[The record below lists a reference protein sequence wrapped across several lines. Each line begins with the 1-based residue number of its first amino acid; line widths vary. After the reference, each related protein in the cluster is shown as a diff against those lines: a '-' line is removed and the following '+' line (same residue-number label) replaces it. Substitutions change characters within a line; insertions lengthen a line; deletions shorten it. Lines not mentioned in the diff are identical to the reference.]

1 MTSLAPRVTKRESRP
16 ELECARCGYRWQ
28 PRCDSPAACPRCFRR
43 DWREPIIEEPKK
55 EEMVCGLCGHTWIP
69 RIETQPKACPAC
81 KRFDWAK
88 KISSRQKPT
97 KAERQRKS
105 GGYVRSYTP
114 SKYSHMNSLSA
125 SKHEAA
131 DRLKEAGD
139 FEEATCIRVLLPE
152 EWAAVREQYEPQ
164 EEEPNEQQK

>member
-1 MTSLAPRVTKRESRP
+1 MTTTASRVIKRASRP
-16 ELECARCGYRWQ
+16 ELECVCCRYRWV
-28 PRCDSPAACPRCFRR
+28 PRCDNPLACPRCFRR
-43 DWREPIIEEPKK
+43 DWRVPIIAVPGREELA
-55 EEMVCGLCGHTWIP
+55 CGLCGHAWIP

-97 KAERQRKS
+97 KAERQRNG
-105 GGYVRSYTP
+105 GGYVRAYMP

-131 DRLKEAGD
+131 DRLEEAGD
-139 FEEATCIRVLLPE
+139 FEEAAPIRVLLPE
-152 EWAAVREQYEPQ
+152 EWATIREQYEPQ
-164 EEEPNEQQK
+164 EEEPK

>member
-1 MTSLAPRVTKRESRP
+1 MTTTASRVIKRASRP
-16 ELECARCGYRWQ
+16 ELECARCGYRWV
-28 PRCDSPAACPRCFRR
+28 PRCDSPVGCPRCFRR
-43 DWREPIIEEPKK
+43 DWRVPRGTVPDREELT
-55 EEMVCGLCGHTWIP
+55 CGLCGHTWIP

-81 KRFDWAK
+81 KRFDWDK

-131 DRLKEAGD
+131 DRLEEAGD
-139 FEEATCIRVLLPE
+139 FEEAACIRVLLPE
-152 EWAAVREQYEPQ
+152 EWAAVKEQYEPQ
-164 EEEPNEQQK
+164 KEEPK